1 MVSQRHDAG
10 RLNFHPRTISSRDYR
25 LKEATLYQLHLDHI
39 RQFFFP
45 ILIKSITAQSQ
56 GGMWI
61 THPPHPTTHHPPPQ
75 VGSTSDANQWKIL
88 KKMSASHGTDSL
100 DGDAFMGREQRAFCL
115 QLGTS

>member
-1 MVSQRHDAG
+1 MMSQRHDAG

-45 ILIKSITAQSQ
+45 ILICSISR
-56 GGMWI
+56 WHVD
-61 THPPHPTTHHPPPQ
+61 HPSPPPQ

-100 DGDAFMGREQRAFCL
+100 DRDAFMGREQRAFCL